1 MKKKIPL
8 KEARKRAG
16 YPTQA
21 EVAEILGINTATL
34 SNYETGKTSPKYGT
48 ARKMAELYGKTVD
61 ELDFATDNCS
71 VKPEQE
77 A

>member
-1 MKKKIPL
+1 MEKMKL

-21 EVAEILGINTATL
+21 EVAEILGITVATL

-48 ARKMAELYGKTVD
+48 ATKMAELYGKSLD
-61 ELDFATDNCS
+61 ELDFSLDGCS
-71 VKPEQE
+71 AKPDKGD
-77 A
+77 